1 MKTTGIPIVL
11 LVFLCGCASNTVV
24 GTTWSGVD
32 SDQQMLFK
40 FYRNGKAV
48 FNVVDFATYTGTYA
62 ITTNQTNT
70 IIDVSLPDPDS
81 GAPTIIH
88 GVFISNTEIEF
99 SRAGYVPIVVTKQA
113 KNREDERI
121 TRVEQAGP
129 GYPPQGV
136 GSPDP

>member
-1 MKTTGIPIVL
+1 
-11 LVFLCGCASNTVV
+11 
-24 GTTWSGVD
+24 
-32 SDQQMLFK
+32 MLFK

-81 GAPTIIH
+81 GAPAIIH

-113 KNREDERI
+113 KNREDERM